1 MHSKTQPASQAL
13 RKPRL
18 VVTARVAGDRTVTA
32 NGREAQALV
41 ALVEYGPAGISSLE
55 MGRAGWAI
63 RLAAYV
69 HDLKRMG
76 VPIVTEREAH
86 EGGNHG
92 RYRLAGPVTIIT
104 RNDT

>member
-1 MHSKTQPASQAL
+1 M

-18 VVTARVAGDRTVTA
+18 VVKGRIGERTITA
-32 NGREAQALV
+32 NGREAQALL

-63 RLAAYV
+63 RLAAYI

-86 EGGNHG
+86 EGGSHG
-92 RYRLAGPVTIIT
+92 RYKLSGAVTILSRTDI
-104 RNDT
+104 DQQEAA